1 MYVWSVDRF
10 GWSWLIDCWEWD
22 KMVRFL
28 ALLHSV
34 LAHVVEL
41 CTKLLDNESIS

>member
-1 MYVWSVDRF
+1 MVMVDR
-10 GWSWLIDCWEWD
+10 LLRI
-22 KMVRFL
+22 MVRFL

-34 LAHVVEL
+34 LPHVVEL